1 MGICTG
7 QGAAACRW
15 QCIGTDTSCF
25 HPCPLASCSRSSWQ
39 GGIHP
44 PLAGS
49 GQGES
54 QWRDSVPP
62 SAGREHSLPSLQ
74 PLAKLEALPPDE
86 CSPSLMHAS
95 PQVGHLKLWC
105 PLQPTEHQQSNHMS
119 ENQWSYSC
127 YGPTGTRTRVLQ
139 PPVGPQSCGAMAAM
153 GSQSVLAVTH
163 MHYRCFLNG
172 VAAGAELN
180 F

>member
-95 PQVGHLKLWC
+95 PQVGHLKLRC
-105 PLQPTEHQQSNHMS
+105 PLQPTEHNQS
-119 ENQWSYSC
+119 
-127 YGPTGTRTRVLQ
+127 GPTAA
-139 PPVGPQSCGAMAAM
+139 VGPQARGHECCSPRWDPKAVGPWQLW
-153 GSQSVLAVTH
+153 GHTVSVLAVTH